1 MYAVVQLGS
10 LQYKVSEGDI
20 IDVQKLET
28 KDGESLTLDQVL
40 LFANDKTIEIGQP
53 YLKTVSVKAKSIAQK
68 KGEKVVSFKY
78 WRRKDKAWKKG
89 HRQKATAVL
98 IEKIESKK

>member
-1 MYAVVQLGS
+1 MYAIIELGS
-10 LQYKVSEGDI
+10 LQYKVSEGDV
-20 IDVQKLET
+20 IDAQKIEIN
-28 KDGESLTLDQVL
+28 DGESFDVDKVLVFSEDQ
-40 LFANDKTIEIGQP
+40 NIEIGQP
-53 YLKTVSVKAKSIAQK
+53 YLSNVTVKAKVVEQK

-89 HRQKATAVL
+89 HRQKTTAVL